1 MPDASDKPPLSS
13 KRILVVEDEK
23 FLRELYYDILS
34 GEGFTVDQAADGEEG
49 YRMMSQGGYD
59 VVLLDIMLP
68 KMDGLSILEKLSM
81 NAPVKPNGAVV
92 ILSNLEQ
99 DAAIAKAV
107 TMGARG
113 YMIKSDHTP
122 DQVIAKV
129 KSYMIA

>member
-122 DQVIAKV
+122 DQLIAKV

>member
-1 MPDASDKPPLSS
+1 MADTLPSS
-13 KRILVVEDEK
+13 SPHRILVVEDEK
-23 FLRELYYDILS
+23 FLRELYVDILS
-34 GEGFTVDQAADGEEG
+34 GEGYTIDQAADGEEG
-49 YRMMSQGGYD
+49 YNKMREGGYD
-59 VVLLDIMLP
+59 VVLLDVMLP
-68 KMDGLSILEKLSM
+68 KMDGLAILEKLSM

-107 TMGARG
+107 TLGARG

-129 KSYMIA
+129 KSYLTA